1 MTRDI
6 LGAYKQA
13 QSPLPATMWLWPLY
27 GAGFEN
33 LGVEGK
39 PIQVPVPAYGPDEL
53 LVRHDAVGLCFSD
66 VKVIRA
72 GDQHPRLQGRDMK
85 ANPVVL
91 GHEVALTIVG
101 VGENLKNKFK
111 VGERYIIQADIY
123 VGGKTFA
130 YGYVLQGG
138 LSQYNVLGEE
148 ALNGDEGC
156 YLLPIHEDLS
166 YASVALTEPWACV
179 EAVYHIPYRQAW
191 QDGGVVWFI
200 GTAQSQDKTYTLG
213 QPWAAGTKPRL
224 IIATDLPAAL
234 LKTVQAQA
242 ASWGI
247 PVKEMNKLSDATYD
261 AVKAATDGKGVNDI
275 VILGADADITEKAL
289 TLMADRGTLNLVAE
303 QPMQRAVQ
311 VDVGRVHYDWL
322 QLMGTK
328 GTDISKGYAPI
339 RTEVKPGGKAWFV
352 GAAGP
357 MGRML
362 VQYTLESAGKPA
374 VAVAHD
380 LVTWRLDDLDEK
392 LAPVARANGVDLIA
406 LSQEGMDA
414 ETFHARLLS
423 IAPDG
428 FDDIVVPAPTPRAVE
443 GAMTHLAENCTVCIF
458 AGLSRGT
465 MATLDLT
472 PVYQR
477 GVRFTGSSGS
487 SILDMQRTLER
498 AESGHLFPE
507 QVVAAVASLG
517 GAKEGLD
524 AVATGRFSGKV
535 VVYPQI
541 ADLPVTPL
549 EELGKR
555 LPKVAKL
562 LSQSGA
568 WTKAAEDE
576 LLREMLPLFS

>member
-1 MTRDI
+1 MTRDG
-6 LGAYKQA
+6 LKTYKAAQA
-13 QSPLPATMWLWPLY
+13 PLPATMWLWPLY

-33 LGVEGK
+33 LGVDGK
-39 PIQVPVPAYGPDEL
+39 PIQAPVPSYGPDEL

-85 ANPVVL
+85 AKPVVL

-101 VGENLKNKFK
+101 VGENLKGKFK

-156 YLLPIHEDLS
+156 YLLPIHKDLS

-179 EAVYHIPYRQAW
+179 EAVYHIPYRTTW
-191 QDGGVVWFI
+191 QEDGVVWFI
-200 GTAQSQDKTYTLG
+200 GTAQSKSAYTLG
-213 QPWAAGTKPRL
+213 QPWAAGQKPRL
-224 IIATDLPAAL
+224 IIATDVPAAL
-234 LKTVQAQA
+234 LGTLKAQA
-242 ASWGI
+242 AQWSI
-247 PVKEMNKLSDATYD
+247 PLKEMNQLSEATYGE
-261 AVKAATDGKGVNDI
+261 VKAATEGEGVNDI
-275 VILGADADITEKAL
+275 IILGADADITEKAM
-289 TLMADRGTLNLVAE
+289 TLMAVRGTLNLVAE

-322 QLMGTK
+322 QLMGAQ

-380 LVTWRLDDLDEK
+380 LVTWRLDDLNEK
-392 LAPVARANGVDLIA
+392 LAPIAEANSVNLIA
-406 LSQEGMDA
+406 LSQEGMAA
-414 ETFHARLLS
+414 EAFHARLNE
-423 IAPDG
+423 IAPQG

-443 GAMTHLAENCTVCIF
+443 GAMAHLAENCTVCIF

-472 PVYQR
+472 PVYRR

-517 GAKEGLD
+517 GAKDGLD

-535 VVYPQI
+535 VIYPQI

-549 EELGKR
+549 DKLGER

-562 LSQSGA
+562 LSKSGA
-568 WTKAAEDE
+568 WTKAAEEE
-576 LLREMLPLFS
+576 LLREMLPQD